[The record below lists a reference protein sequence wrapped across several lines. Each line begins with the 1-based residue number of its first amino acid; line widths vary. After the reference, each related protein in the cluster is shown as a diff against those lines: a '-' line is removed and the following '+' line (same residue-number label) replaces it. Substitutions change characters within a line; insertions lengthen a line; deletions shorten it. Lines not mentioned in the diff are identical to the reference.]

1 MIAFGYLC
9 KILESGRDLWIVILL
24 KNECSLSGG
33 HCQRVNCTLP
43 PSSIICMRPIRPLLL
58 DDHHL
63 GACHLGICY
72 RPLRGLFPK
81 QPSLYHD
88 YQLPDHLYISM
99 RITLIKAPMQ
109 VNSYNQLSVMP
120 SHYNSHNLRW
130 WGLSNHTYN
139 SLIYSNVHIRNV
151 EGRKRTLPNAQ
162 MLAPNCMC
170 PCTNA

>member
-1 MIAFGYLC
+1 MNCYFGQ
-9 KILESGRDLWIVILL
+9 KWMQLEWW
-24 KNECSLSGG
+24 SLSESEL
-33 HCQRVNCTLP
+33 HSTTKLNNMHAAHKTIAARWP
-43 PSSIICMRPIRPLLL
+43 PSGSLPSG
-58 DDHHL
+58 HL
-63 GACHLGICY
+63 PQAFK
-72 RPLRGLFPK
+72 RAFPK

-120 SHYNSHNLRW
+120 LHYKSHNLRW

-151 EGRKRTLPNAQ
+151 EGWKRTLPNAQ
-162 MLAPNCMC
+162 MLAPNCIC
-170 PCTNA
+170 QSTNA